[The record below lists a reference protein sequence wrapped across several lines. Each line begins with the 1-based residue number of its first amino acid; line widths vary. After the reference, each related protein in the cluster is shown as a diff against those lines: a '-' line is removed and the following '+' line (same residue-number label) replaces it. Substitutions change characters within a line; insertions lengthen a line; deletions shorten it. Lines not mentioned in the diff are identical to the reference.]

1 MLNKI
6 RNFANTK
13 AAGILVAILIVPF
26 VLWGMGGLFSG
37 GNKNNIAKI
46 NNKSISTQD
55 FQIHL
60 NSSKI
65 ELEEIKNN
73 IENNIIEE
81 LLTKLISEKIIVME
95 VQDLNFIISDST
107 LNKRIKKSENFLD
120 ESGKFSRIK
129 YEKFLLSNNI
139 SAPEFEF
146 KLRQDELRKNLFDY
160 ISGGVSS
167 PLFLTNNSF
176 NDQTKE
182 LTLNYLNL
190 TNFYKKKED
199 FTDNEITKFIE
210 DNDEKLKEKF
220 IGFKFSKITPKNL
233 IGLDE
238 FNNLFFE
245 KIDEIENEI
254 SNGISFENVSTKYNL
269 ETFIEEDFKINK
281 NENVDEFYK
290 KIYKSSEINKVKLLD
305 ENDFYILYEI
315 TKIKK
320 VLPNL
325 KDEKF
330 ITKINEM
337 LFNKS
342 KFEFNSD
349 LIRKISEKKFTQNDF
364 EKLSNNNSSKIQIES
379 INDNKKFSIDSVKYL
394 YSKSKNDFILI
405 SDNEKNIYLAKIINI
420 SYENIS
426 KTSENFS
433 KYKRQ
438 ADNKIKDTVYDS
450 YNLFIN
456 SKYKVKVNEK
466 TLERVKNYF
475 R

>member
-95 VQDLNFIISDST
+95 IQDLNFIISDST

-199 FTDNEITKFIE
+199 FTDNEIKKFIE
-210 DNDEKLKEKF
+210 DNGEKLKEKF
-220 IGFKFSKITPKNL
+220 IGFKYSKITPKNL

-238 FNNLFFE
+238 FSNLFFE

-254 SNGISFENVSTKYNL
+254 SNGISFENISKKYNL
-269 ETFIEEDFKINK
+269 ETFIEDDFKINK
-281 NENVDEFYK
+281 NENVDKFYK
-290 KIYKSSEINKVKLLD
+290 KIYKSSEINQVELLD

-315 TKIKK
+315 TNIKK

-330 ITKINEM
+330 ISKINEM

-342 KFEFNSD
+342 KFEFNSN

>member
-6 RNFANTK
+6 RNFSNTK
-13 AAGILVAILIVPF
+13 AAGVLVAILIVPF

-55 FQIHL
+55 FQTHI
-60 NSSKI
+60 NSSNV

-73 IENNIIEE
+73 IDNNIIEE
-81 LLTKLISEKIIVME
+81 LLTKLISKEIIIME
-95 VQDLNFIISDST
+95 LEDLNFIISDST
-107 LNKRIKKSENFLD
+107 LNKRIKGSENFLD
-120 ESGKFSRIK
+120 ENNKFSRIK

-139 SAPEFEF
+139 SAPAFEF
-146 KLRQDELRKNLFDY
+146 KLRQDELRKNLFNY
-160 ISGGVSS
+160 ISGGINS

-176 NDQTKE
+176 NDQRKK

-190 TNFYKKKED
+190 SNLYKKKED

-210 DNDEKLKEKF
+210 DNEEKLKEKF
-220 IGFKFSKITPKNL
+220 ISFEYSKITPKNL
-233 IGLDE
+233 IGLNE

-254 SNGISFENVSTKYNL
+254 ANGISFEKLIERYNL
-269 ETFIEEDFKINK
+269 ETVIEENFKINK
-281 NENVDEFYK
+281 NTEKFYK
-290 KIYKSSEINKVKLLD
+290 KIYNNSETNKVDLLD
-305 ENDFYILYEI
+305 ENDFYILYKI
-315 TKIKK
+315 TKIQK

-330 ITKINEM
+330 TKKIDEM
-337 LFNKS
+337 LYNKS

-349 LIRKISEKKFTQNDF
+349 LIKKISEKKFTQNDF
-364 EKLSNNNSSKIQIES
+364 EKLSNNNLSKIQIKS
-379 INDNKKFSIDSVKYL
+379 INDNKKFTIDSIKYL
-394 YSKSKNDFILI
+394 YTKSKNNFILI
-405 SDNEKNIYLAKIINI
+405 SDNEKNIYLVKITNVT
-420 SYENIS
+420 YGNIS
-426 KTSENFS
+426 KNTENFS
-433 KYKRQ
+433 HYKNQ
-438 ADNKIKDTVYDS
+438 ADDKIKETIYDS

-456 SKYKVKVNEK
+456 TKYKVKVNEK

>member
-6 RNFANTK
+6 RNFSNTK
-13 AAGILVAILIVPF
+13 AAGVLVAILIVPF

-55 FQIHL
+55 FQTHI
-60 NSSKI
+60 NSSNV

-73 IENNIIEE
+73 IDNNIIEE
-81 LLTKLISEKIIVME
+81 LLTKLISKEIIIME
-95 VQDLNFIISDST
+95 LEDLNFIISDST
-107 LNKRIKKSENFLD
+107 LNKRIKGSENFLD
-120 ESGKFSRIK
+120 ENNKFSRIK

-139 SAPEFEF
+139 SAPAFEF
-146 KLRQDELRKNLFDY
+146 KLRQDELRKNLFNY
-160 ISGGVSS
+160 ISGGINS

-176 NDQTKE
+176 NDQRKK

-190 TNFYKKKED
+190 SNLYKKKED

-210 DNDEKLKEKF
+210 DNEEKLKEKF
-220 IGFKFSKITPKNL
+220 ISFEYSKITPKNL
-233 IGLDE
+233 IGLNE

-254 SNGISFENVSTKYNL
+254 ANGISFEKLIERYNL
-269 ETFIEEDFKINK
+269 ETVIEENFKINK
-281 NENVDEFYK
+281 NTEKFYK
-290 KIYKSSEINKVKLLD
+290 KIYNNSETNKVDLLD
-305 ENDFYILYEI
+305 ENDFYILYKI
-315 TKIKK
+315 TKIQK

-330 ITKINEM
+330 TKKIDEM
-337 LFNKS
+337 LYNKS

-349 LIRKISEKKFTQNDF
+349 LIKKISEKKFTQNDF
-364 EKLSNNNSSKIQIES
+364 EKLSNNNLSKIQIKS
-379 INDNKKFSIDSVKYL
+379 INDNKKFTIDSIKYL
-394 YSKSKNDFILI
+394 YTKSKNNFILI
-405 SDNEKNIYLAKIINI
+405 SDNEKNIYLAKITNV
-420 SYENIS
+420 SYETILKN
-426 KTSENFS
+426 TENFS
-433 KYKRQ
+433 QYKKQ
-438 ADNKIKDTVYDS
+438 ADEKIKDTIYDS
-450 YNLFIN
+450 YNMFIN
-456 SKYKVKVNEK
+456 TKYKVKVNEK

>member
-6 RNFANTK
+6 RNFSNTK

-46 NNKSISTQD
+46 NNQSISTQD

-107 LNKRIKKSENFLD
+107 LNKRIKGSENFLD
-120 ESGKFSRIK
+120 ENGKFSRIK

-146 KLRQDELRKNLFDY
+146 KLRQDEMRKNLFNY
-160 ISGGVSS
+160 ISGGISS
-167 PLFLTNNSF
+167 PLFLTNNNF
-176 NDQTKE
+176 NEQTKE

-199 FTDNEITKFIE
+199 FTDNEIKKFIE
-210 DNDEKLKEKF
+210 DNGEKLKEKF
-220 IGFKFSKITPKNL
+220 IVFKFSKITPKNL

-254 SNGISFENVSTKYNL
+254 LNGVSFENISKKYNL

-290 KIYKSSEINKVKLLD
+290 KIYKSSEINKVELID

-315 TKIKK
+315 TNVKK

-349 LIRKISEKKFTQNDF
+349 LIKKISEEKFTQNDF
-364 EKLSNNNSSKIQIES
+364 EKLSNNNPSRIKIKS
-379 INDNKKFSIDSVKYL
+379 INDNNKFSIDSVKYL
-394 YSKSKNDFILI
+394 YSKSKNDFILM

-438 ADNKIKDTVYDS
+438 ADNKIKDTIYDS

>member
-199 FTDNEITKFIE
+199 FTDNEIKKFIE
-210 DNDEKLKEKF
+210 DNGEKLKEKF
-220 IGFKFSKITPKNL
+220 IVFKFSKITPKNL

-254 SNGISFENVSTKYNL
+254 LNGVSFENISKKYNL

-290 KIYKSSEINKVKLLD
+290 KIYNSSEINQVELLD

-315 TKIKK
+315 TNIKK

-349 LIRKISEKKFTQNDF
+349 LIKKISEKKFTQNDF
-364 EKLSNNNSSKIQIES
+364 EKLSNNNSSKIKIKS
-379 INDNKKFSIDSVKYL
+379 INDNNKFSIDSVKYL

>member
-6 RNFANTK
+6 RNFSNTK
-13 AAGILVAILIVPF
+13 AAGVLVAILIVPF

-55 FQIHL
+55 FQIHI
-60 NSSKI
+60 NSSNV

-73 IENNIIEE
+73 IDNNIIEE
-81 LLTKLISEKIIVME
+81 LLTKLISKEIIIME
-95 VQDLNFIISDST
+95 LEDLNFIISDST
-107 LNKRIKKSENFLD
+107 LNKRIKGSENFLD
-120 ESGKFSRIK
+120 ENNKFSRIK

-139 SAPEFEF
+139 SAPAFEF
-146 KLRQDELRKNLFDY
+146 KLRQDELRKNLFNY
-160 ISGGVSS
+160 ISGGINS

-176 NDQTKE
+176 NDQRKK

-190 TNFYKKKED
+190 SNLYKKKED

-210 DNDEKLKEKF
+210 DNEEKLKEKF
-220 IGFKFSKITPKNL
+220 ISFEYSKITPKNL
-233 IGLDE
+233 IGLNE

-254 SNGISFENVSTKYNL
+254 ANGISFEKLIERYNL
-269 ETFIEEDFKINK
+269 ETVIEENFKINK
-281 NENVDEFYK
+281 NTEKFYK
-290 KIYKSSEINKVKLLD
+290 KIYNNSETNKVDLLD
-305 ENDFYILYEI
+305 ENDFYILYKI
-315 TKIKK
+315 TKIQK

-330 ITKINEM
+330 TKKIDEM
-337 LFNKS
+337 LYNKS

-349 LIRKISEKKFTQNDF
+349 LIKKISEKKFTQNDF
-364 EKLSNNNSSKIQIES
+364 EKLSNNNLSKIQIKS
-379 INDNKKFSIDSVKYL
+379 INDNKKFTIDSIKYL
-394 YSKSKNDFILI
+394 YTKSKNNFILI
-405 SDNEKNIYLAKIINI
+405 SDNEKNIYLAKITNV
-420 SYENIS
+420 SYETILKN
-426 KTSENFS
+426 TENFS
-433 KYKRQ
+433 QYKKQ
-438 ADNKIKDTVYDS
+438 ADEKIKDTIYDS
-450 YNLFIN
+450 YNMFIN
-456 SKYKVKVNEK
+456 TKYKVKVNEK

>member
-46 NNKSISTQD
+46 NNQSISTQD

-107 LNKRIKKSENFLD
+107 LNKRIKGSENFLD
-120 ESGKFSRIK
+120 ENGKFSRIK

-199 FTDNEITKFIE
+199 FTDNEIKKFIE
-210 DNDEKLKEKF
+210 DNGEKLKEKF
-220 IGFKFSKITPKNL
+220 IGFKYSKITPKNL

-238 FNNLFFE
+238 FSNLFFE

-254 SNGISFENVSTKYNL
+254 SNGISFENISKKYNL
-269 ETFIEEDFKINK
+269 ETFIEDDFKINK

-290 KIYKSSEINKVKLLD
+290 KIYKSSEINKVELLD

-315 TKIKK
+315 TNIKK

-342 KFEFNSD
+342 KFEFNSN

-405 SDNEKNIYLAKIINI
+405 SDNEKDIYLAKIINI